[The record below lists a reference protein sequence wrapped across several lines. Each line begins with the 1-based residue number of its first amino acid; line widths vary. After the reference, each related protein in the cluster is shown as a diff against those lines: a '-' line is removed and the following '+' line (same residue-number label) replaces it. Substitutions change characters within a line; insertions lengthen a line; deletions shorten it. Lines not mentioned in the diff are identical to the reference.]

1 MKDRKVG
8 RVARKKVL
16 EFDEF
21 LKLEGCRTGKHK
33 FFPFK
38 KDLDKD
44 VNMIDL
50 RTDFYQTGQDVIVS
64 IYGKNVVKTDS
75 KITISNSKIDVF
87 LKFKDE
93 KYFKKEIIL
102 FGNVDPT
109 KSSFEIMSTKTEI
122 VLRKLQGDNWPKLA
136 K

>member
-1 MKDRKVG
+1 MKDLKVG
-8 RVARKKVL
+8 HVAKKKVL

-50 RTDFYQTGQDVIVS
+50 RTDFYQTAQEVIVS
-64 IYGKNVVKTDS
+64 IYGKKRSESGKQN
-75 KITISNSKIDVF
+75 NNF
-87 LKFKDE
+87 KFNNRC
-93 KYFKKEIIL
+93 FIEI
-102 FGNVDPT
+102 
-109 KSSFEIMSTKTEI
+109 
-122 VLRKLQGDNWPKLA
+122 
-136 K
+136 